1 MAVGSSSEVTTYK
14 LRAGPPM
21 PIAGGNSFVTH
32 TFMAEKGRTEIFQC
46 ESGLP
51 SSLDFRGQG
60 GNLMSA
66 SFSRLSIEDGNLFQ
80 GKKVHSPTFVE
91 ESEMGS

>member
-1 MAVGSSSEVTTYK
+1 MAIGDSSKVTTYK
-14 LRAGPPM
+14 LRSGPPM
-21 PIAGGNSFVTH
+21 PIAGGGNFVTH
-32 TFMAEKGRTEIFQC
+32 TFMAEKGETEIFQC
-46 ESGLP
+46 ENQLP
-51 SSLDFRGQG
+51 SSSSFRGQG

-80 GKKVHSPTFVE
+80 GKKVYNPTFVE